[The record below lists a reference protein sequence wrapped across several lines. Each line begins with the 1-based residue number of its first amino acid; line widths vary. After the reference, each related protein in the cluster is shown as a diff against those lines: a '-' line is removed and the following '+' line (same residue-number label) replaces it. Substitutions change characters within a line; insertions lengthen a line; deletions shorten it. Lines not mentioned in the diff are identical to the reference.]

1 MKLKHMI
8 VDADIC
14 IKIGCSTKYRFLEK
28 LFPIIAEKIYMHKVV
43 YDEIMMPA
51 CAKEQVDVLIN
62 RGSLEV
68 VSDDDLEKTQKYIY
82 NGIFES
88 LASVMINPKYPN
100 KNRGEVAS
108 IAMAK
113 TKSIAYFATD
123 EKDLQKIIDEK
134 INTGMD
140 DLKCIRIIDIIE
152 FIRDGKLE
160 ALKRKEAKALWRLSG
175 KSTEWFDKSIWPIN
189 K

>member
-14 IKIGCSTKYRFLEK
+14 IKIGGNQKYRFLEK

-43 YDEIMMPA
+43 YDEIMIPA
-51 CAKEQVDVLIN
+51 CAKEQVDVLIKI
-62 RGSLEV
+62 GSLEV
-68 VSDDDLEKTQKYIY
+68 VSDDDLDTVEKYIY
-82 NGIFES
+82 DGVFES
-88 LASVMINPKYPN
+88 LASVMINPKQPN

-123 EKDLQKIIDEK
+123 EKDLQTIIDQR
-134 INTGMD
+134 INTGMN

-152 FIRDGKLE
+152 LIRDGE
-160 ALKRKEAKALWRLSG
+160 IQGLKRKEAKALWRLAG
-175 KSTEWFDKSIWPIN
+175 KSKDLFDNVIWPVGE
-189 K
+189 